1 MSDSAVIRFAKA
13 CPNLIHVK
21 LDGGIH
27 LTDESL
33 LALFT
38 NCPNLRYI
46 QFSGNDKVAGNLR
59 GAALDVVRERPDL
72 AKELIKL
79 RLTDQA
85 EFDKIFKTAVKALS
99 ATRKRLAI
107 EIGNTHERHGGISTW
122 IGSKEIHGY
131 QAFDG
136 PGGFDSYGGYGGSS

>member
-59 GAALDVVRERPDL
+59 GAALDVVRERPVVCQTP
-72 AKELIKL
+72 ELVPYIQK
-79 RLTDQA
+79 
-85 EFDKIFKTAVKALS
+85 AVDDDP
-99 ATRKRLAI
+99 
-107 EIGNTHERHGGISTW
+107 GIAA
-122 IGSKEIHGY
+122 GR
-131 QAFDG
+131 
-136 PGGFDSYGGYGGSS
+136 